1 MVLTRTRSVP
11 LRRSSRRRFPPPSV
25 GYEALLSLCEQGVLH
40 LGQGLLLK
48 GLDGSLYLVD
58 SVALTREG
66 IGPLS
71 IREGV
76 ALVIFED
83 NTDTG
88 HSRVCLLR
96 FAAECATDAAN
107 LPRHVVTGKWTGTKF

>member
-11 LRRSSRRRFPPPSV
+11 LRRSRRRFFPPSV

-88 HSRVCLLR
+88 HRVCLLR

-107 LPRHVVTGKWTGTKF
+107 LPRHVVTGKWTGTKFAK